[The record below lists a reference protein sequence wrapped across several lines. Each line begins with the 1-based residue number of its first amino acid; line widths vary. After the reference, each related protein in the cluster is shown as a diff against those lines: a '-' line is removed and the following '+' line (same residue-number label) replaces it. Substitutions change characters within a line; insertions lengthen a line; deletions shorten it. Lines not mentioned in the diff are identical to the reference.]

1 LSLKYVT
8 FSTVTI
14 GIMDENNSEINIKK
28 VVGVA
33 GGAVLLAPVGM
44 PILHGI
50 CGIAVAGLGLLAAGT
65 LVTKTVSALSPD
77 TKQQNTEEDSFSI

>member
-1 LSLKYVT
+1 
-8 FSTVTI
+8 
-14 GIMDENNSEINIKK
+14 
-28 VVGVA
+28 
-33 GGAVLLAPVGM
+33 GM

>member
-1 LSLKYVT
+1 
-8 FSTVTI
+8 
-14 GIMDENNSEINIKK
+14 MDQNNSEIDIKK

-65 LVTKTVSALSPD
+65 LVTKTVSALSADMKP
-77 TKQQNTEEDSFSI
+77 QNPEEDSFSI